1 MGFGFNFKDYNDR
14 LTFKKPIL
22 KEVKQTLDEQDF
34 AKAEIAKEKK
44 QKLKNLKKNSS
55 LEEFLPSLTALEK
68 FEEFLEFRKMRGV
81 LRPPSRSLV
90 KSKIT
95 PPNPLVLKDFS

>member
-1 MGFGFNFKDYNDR
+1 M
-14 LTFKKPIL
+14 
-22 KEVKQTLDEQDF
+22 DEQDF

-44 QKLKNLKKNSS
+44 TKVEKFKENSS
-55 LEEFLPSLTALEK
+55 LEEFFLPSGSWKK

-95 PPNPLVLKDFS
+95 PPNPLVLKDFFLDQKKKKRNWSKTTVCV

>member
-44 QKLKNLKKNSS
+44 QKLKNLKKK
-55 LEEFLPSLTALEK
+55 LLTRTVALEK
-68 FEEFLEFRKMRGV
+68 FEEFLEFRKMRG
-81 LRPPSRSLV
+81 
-90 KSKIT
+90 T
-95 PPNPLVLKDFS
+95 TTPLVGHWSKAKSHLLTPWY

>member
-1 MGFGFNFKDYNDR
+1 M
-14 LTFKKPIL
+14 
-22 KEVKQTLDEQDF
+22 DEQDF

-55 LEEFLPSLTALEK
+55 LEEFFCRAVALEK
-68 FEEFLEFRKMRGV
+68 IRRIFEFRENEGV

-95 PPNPLVLKDFS
+95 PPNPLVLKDFFLDQKKKEIGQKRLYVYKVDTNTKK